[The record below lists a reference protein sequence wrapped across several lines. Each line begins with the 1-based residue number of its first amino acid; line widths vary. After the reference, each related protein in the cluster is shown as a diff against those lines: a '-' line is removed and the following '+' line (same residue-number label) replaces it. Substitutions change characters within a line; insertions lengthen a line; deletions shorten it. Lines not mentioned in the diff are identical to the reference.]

1 MSSTETGILVFACT
15 FGAALL
21 AIYLRKK
28 LPPDHLDGD
37 SKDVVK
43 LVIGLI
49 ATMAALVLS
58 LLISSAHT
66 AYDTQEGEIRQLGV
80 HIFQLDRILI
90 QFGPQGAEARSLL
103 HHLVA
108 DDIARTWPANNAKPP
123 PLASAQLQAE
133 AEQLFERIAGLST
146 NTPLEHFGQGRALT
160 LLANIGETRRT
171 MSEQAHGSLSWF
183 ILGVLVCWLTLLF
196 FGFGL
201 FARLNTTVVVALMAG
216 ALSVATACLLIL
228 DMNQPYRGWMQISSV
243 PLREALVVQVSN

>member
-1 MSSTETGILVFACT
+1 MSSTETGLLVFACT

-21 AIYLRKK
+21 GMYLRKK

-66 AYDTQEGEIRQLGV
+66 AFDTQEAEVRQLGV
-80 HIFQLDRILI
+80 HIFQLDRILVH
-90 QFGPQGAEARSLL
+90 FGPQGAEARSQL
-103 HHLVA
+103 HHLIV
-108 DDIARTWPANNAKPP
+108 DDIERTWPASHEKPAP
-123 PLASAQLQAE
+123 YATPQLQE
-133 AEQLFERIAGLST
+133 EGEQLFALIAGLSA
-146 NTPLEHFGQGRALT
+146 NTTLEHVGQSRALS
-160 LLANIGETRRT
+160 LLGSIGETRRT
-171 MSEQAHGSLSWF
+171 MSEQARGSLSWF

-216 ALSVATACLLIL
+216 ALSVATACVLIL
-228 DMNQPYRGWMQISSV
+228 DMNQPYRGWMEISSA
-243 PLREALVVQVSN
+243 PLREVLAQMQN

>member
-1 MSSTETGILVFACT
+1 MSSTETGLLVFACT

-66 AYDTQEGEIRQLGV
+66 AYDAQEAEVRQLGV
-80 HIFQLDRILI
+80 HVFQIDRILI
-90 QFGPQGAEARSLL
+90 NFGPRGAEARSLL
-103 HHLVA
+103 RRLVA
-108 DDIARTWPANNAKPP
+108 DDIARTWPAGHAQPP
-123 PLASAQLQAE
+123 NYATPQLQAE
-133 AEQLFERIAGLST
+133 GEQLYEQIAALSANTTLERM
-146 NTPLEHFGQGRALT
+146 GQSRALSM
-160 LLANIGETRRT
+160 LGSIGETRRT
-171 MSEQAHGSLSWF
+171 MSEQSRGSLSWF

-216 ALSVATACLLIL
+216 ALSVATACVLIL

-243 PLREALVVQVSN
+243 PLREALAQIQN

>member
-21 AIYLRKK
+21 AIYLRKR

-43 LVIGLI
+43 LVMGLI

-66 AYDTQEGEIRQLGV
+66 AYDTQEAEIRQLGV
-80 HIFQLDRILI
+80 HIFQLDRILAH
-90 QFGPQGAEARSLL
+90 FGPQGAEARSRL
-103 HHLVA
+103 HQLVA
-108 DDIARTWPANNAKPP
+108 DDIARTWPANHTKPP
-123 PLASAQLQAE
+123 PLASVQLQAE
-133 AEQLFERIAGLST
+133 AEQLFVQIAALPA
-146 NTPLEHFGQGRALT
+146 NTTFEHFGQSRALS
-160 LLANIGETRRT
+160 LLTTISETRRT
-171 MSEQAHGSLSWF
+171 MMEQASGSLSWF

-228 DMNQPYRGWMQISSV
+228 DMNQPYRGWMQISNV
-243 PLREALVVQVSN
+243 PLREALMVQVPN

>member
-1 MSSTETGILVFACT
+1 MSSTETGLLVFACT

-21 AIYLRKK
+21 GMYLRKR

-66 AYDTQEGEIRQLGV
+66 AFDTQEAEVRQLGV
-80 HIFQLDRILI
+80 HIFQLDRILVH
-90 QFGPQGAEARSLL
+90 FGAQGAEARSQL

-108 DDIARTWPANNAKPP
+108 DDIARTWPANHAKPAP
-123 PLASAQLQAE
+123 YATPQLQE
-133 AEQLFERIAGLST
+133 EGEQLFEQIAGLSA
-146 NTPLEHFGQGRALT
+146 NTTLEHAGQSRALS
-160 LLANIGETRRT
+160 LLASIGEMRRT
-171 MSEQAHGSLSWF
+171 MSEQARGSLSWF

-216 ALSVATACLLIL
+216 ALSVATACVLIL
-228 DMNQPYRGWMQISSV
+228 DMNQPYRGWMEISSA
-243 PLREALVVQVSN
+243 PLREALAQMQH